1 MTRSLSAA
9 PNLEQIKKQVKDLLK
24 SLRSGETSGV
34 ERLRAKHPE
43 FSSAS
48 PEDACRAKLA
58 DARLVVA
65 REYGF
70 TSWAKLK
77 ARVND
82 VSAELELL
90 RIAAIEAVNPVGW
103 ADMESA
109 PGFPAR
115 RARLEELLRLHPM
128 LPRMKVDS
136 HGFTLL
142 HRAAWG
148 PNPQLADMLIAA
160 GADIDARANDLSTPL
175 TMALAAGNGKGSL
188 ARMLAERTQIP
199 LTLRM
204 AAGLGLDDRVS
215 SFLDNGALLPG
226 AVDDQCTY
234 YDHPKRE
241 WNLIRDK
248 EEILA
253 EALTFAARNDQ
264 LSTITLL
271 LDLGAPIDGEPYYG
285 TALHWAAFFGKRNA
299 VKFLVHRGADVQ
311 KKDRQIGATPAGWA
325 GVFGE
330 GNEVQ
335 VFLIDKMQSPKD
347 PENPI

>member
-1 MTRSLSAA
+1 MTTSLAAA
-9 PNLEQIKKQVKDLLK
+9 PNLEQIKKQAKDLLK
-24 SLRSGETSGV
+24 SLRAADPAAL
-34 ERLRAKHPE
+34 ERLRTHHPE
-43 FSSAS
+43 FATHL
-48 PEDACRAKLA
+48 PGRLRLA
-58 DARLVVA
+58 DAQLVIA

-70 TSWAKLK
+70 ASWAKLK
-77 ARVND
+77 ARVSD
-82 VSAELELL
+82 VSAELEAL

-103 ADMESA
+103 ADMEA
-109 PGFPAR
+109 DPGFPAR
-115 RARLEELLRLHPM
+115 RARLAELLRLHPM

-148 PNPQLADMLIAA
+148 PNLQLADMLIAA

-175 TMALAAGNGKGSL
+175 TMALSCGCGQGSV
-188 ARMLAERTQIP
+188 ARILAERTQVP

-204 AAGLGLDDRVS
+204 AAGLGLDDRVR
-215 SFLDNGALLPG
+215 SFLDNGALIPG
-226 AVDDQCTY
+226 AVDDQCSY

-241 WNLIRDK
+241 WDLIQDK

-253 EALTFAARNDQ
+253 EALTYAARNDQ

-299 VKFLVHRGADVQ
+299 VALLVQRGADVQ
-311 KKDRQIGATPAGWA
+311 KKDRRIGGTPPGWS
-325 GVFGE
+325 GVFSDGQWF
-330 GNEVQ
+330 Q
-335 VFLIDKMQSPKD
+335 VLMDKLQSPKD
-347 PENPI
+347 PETTG

>member
-1 MTRSLSAA
+1 MTRSLAA
-9 PNLEQIKKQVKDLLK
+9 PNLEQIKKQAKDLLK
-24 SLRSGETSGV
+24 SLRAAEPSGL

-48 PEDACRAKLA
+48 PEVAVRAKLA
-58 DARLVVA
+58 DAQFVVA

-70 TSWAKLK
+70 TTWAKLK

-82 VSAELELL
+82 LSAELEVL
-90 RIAAIEAVNPVGW
+90 RTAAIEAVNPVGW
-103 ADMESA
+103 ADMESE

-148 PNPQLADMLIAA
+148 HNPQLADMLIAA

-175 TMALAAGNGKGSL
+175 TLALSAGNGQGSL
-188 ARMLAERTQIP
+188 ARMLAERTQVP

-204 AAGLGLDDRVS
+204 AAALGLDDRVIQ
-215 SFLDNGALLPG
+215 FIDGGILHPG
-226 AVDDQCTY
+226 AVDDQASY

-241 WNLIRDK
+241 WDLIRDRD
-248 EEILA
+248 EILA
-253 EALTFAARNDQ
+253 EALTYAARNDQ
-264 LSTITLL
+264 LSTVALL

-299 VKFLVHRGADVQ
+299 VELLVQRGADVE
-311 KKDRQIGATPAGWA
+311 KKDCRIGGFPAGWA
-325 GVFGE
+325 AVFHQGE
-330 GNEVQ
+330 ALQALRQRLYPPQGA
-335 VFLIDKMQSPKD
+335 
-347 PENPI
+347 